1 MLPFAH
7 RQLRPFLLA
16 VLVYLLAATFC
27 QSSASAQLGKPEGL
41 YYKSWAIVIGVE
53 NYLLAPKIPGVIEDA
68 KAVAQAFRQL
78 GFDEIVELYDKDAS
92 ARRLQQMLSDYLP
105 RKVGRHD
112 RLVLYFAGHA
122 GVMQDLDGM
131 ELGYLV
137 PWDAQVGNVSKSM
150 TFEQLK
156 EFSRRSASKHTL
168 FFLNAAVRGWEVSA
182 AQPLFLEGRLAPEDE
197 MERRAVQVLTAGDK
211 GELLS
216 QENGKSFFVQ
226 VLVKGLSGAADR
238 NKNGWL
244 MASEVGDY
252 VKQQVSERSKG
263 VQHPLFVQLEGE
275 GDTVLIEG
283 RKAAFTM
290 GAEPQSPA
298 ERRQAAKMQYEQA
311 VALLQTGKSP
321 EEALERLDRA
331 LEYDPSFGDA
341 YVLKSYVR
349 LEVLPNL
356 EDALSAAK
364 LAVQYAPKNPDAQ
377 YTFGLIYEKRGQ
389 YVEAERAM
397 REALVVNPNYT
408 DVYFSLGILYADQMK
423 DQPKSVEA
431 FTRYLELGGNHA
443 RARAAIAQPTPAAPL
458 KK

>member
-7 RQLRPFLLA
+7 QQLRTFLLA
-16 VLVYLLAATFC
+16 VLVYSLAATFC
-27 QSSASAQLGKPEGL
+27 LSPASAQLGKPEGL

-78 GFDEIVELYDKDAS
+78 GFDEVVELYDKDAS
-92 ARRLQQMLSDYLP
+92 ARRLQQMLSDFLP
-105 RKVGRHD
+105 RKVGRYD

-122 GVMQDLDGM
+122 GVMQDHDGM

-168 FFLNAAVRGWEVSA
+168 FFLNAAVRGWEVST
-182 AQPLFLEGRLAPEDE
+182 AQPLSLEGRLAPEDE

-211 GELLS
+211 GESLS

-283 RKAAFTM
+283 RKAAFIM
-290 GAEPQSPA
+290 GAEPQSLE

-331 LEYDPSFGDA
+331 LEYDPAFGDA

-364 LAVQYAPKNPDAQ
+364 LAVQHVPKNPDAQ
-377 YTFGLIYEKRGQ
+377 YTLGMVYEKRGQ

-397 REALVVNPNYT
+397 REALVANPNYT

-443 RARAAIAQPTPAAPL
+443 RARAAVAQSPRP
-458 KK
+458 

>member
-1 MLPFAH
+1 MLPFTH

-16 VLVYLLAATFC
+16 ILVYLLAATLC
-27 QSSASAQLGKPEGL
+27 LSSASAQLGKPEGL

-53 NYLLAPKIPGVIEDA
+53 NYLLAPKIPGMIEDA

-78 GFDEIVELYDKDAS
+78 GFDEVVELYDKDAS

-131 ELGYLV
+131 DLGYLV

-168 FFLNAAVRGWEVSA
+168 FFLNAAVRGWEVST

-211 GELLS
+211 GESLS
-216 QENGKSFFVQ
+216 QEKGKSLFVQ
-226 VLVKGLSGAADR
+226 VLLQGLSGAADR

-244 MASEVGDY
+244 MASEIGDY

-283 RKAAFTM
+283 RKAAFIM

-298 ERRQAAKMQYEQA
+298 ERQQAAKMQYEQA

-331 LEYDPSFGDA
+331 LEYDPTFGDA

-364 LAVQYAPKNPDAQ
+364 LAVQHVPKNPDAQ
-377 YTFGLIYEKRGQ
+377 YTLGMIYEKRGQ

-397 REALVVNPNYT
+397 REALVANPNYT

-443 RARAAIAQPTPAAPL
+443 RARAAVAQLPPAKP
-458 KK
+458 

>member
-7 RQLRPFLLA
+7 RQVSPFLLA

-27 QSSASAQLGKPEGL
+27 QSSAFAQLGKPEGL

-78 GFDEIVELYDKDAS
+78 GFDEVVELYDKDAS

-168 FFLNAAVRGWEVSA
+168 FILNAAVRGWEVRT
-182 AQPLFLEGRLAPEDE
+182 AQPLFLEGRVAPEDE

-211 GELLS
+211 GESLS

-226 VLVKGLSGAADR
+226 ILLKGLRGAADR
-238 NKNGWL
+238 NNNGWL
-244 MASEVGDY
+244 MASEVGDF
-252 VKQQVSERSKG
+252 VKQEIPERLKG

-283 RKAAFTM
+283 RKAAFIM

-298 ERRQAAKMQYEQA
+298 ERKQAAKMQYEQA

-331 LEYDPSFGDA
+331 LEYDATFGDA

-356 EDALSAAK
+356 EEALSAAK
-364 LAVQYAPKNPDAQ
+364 LAVQYVPKNPDAQ
-377 YTFGLIYEKRGQ
+377 YTLGLIYEKRGQ

-397 REALVVNPNYT
+397 REALVANPNYR
-408 DVYFSLGILYADQMK
+408 DVYFSLGILYADQIK
-423 DQPKSVEA
+423 DHRKSVEA

-443 RARAAIAQPTPAAPL
+443 RARAAIVQPTPAKP
-458 KK
+458 

>member
-1 MLPFAH
+1 
-7 RQLRPFLLA
+7 
-16 VLVYLLAATFC
+16 
-27 QSSASAQLGKPEGL
+27 
-41 YYKSWAIVIGVE
+41 VE

-78 GFDEIVELYDKDAS
+78 GFDEVVELYDKDAS

-156 EFSRRSASKHTL
+156 EFSRRSASKHTV
-168 FFLNAAVRGWEVSA
+168 FFLNAAVRGWEVST

-211 GELLS
+211 GELLT

-226 VLVKGLSGAADR
+226 VLLKGLSGAADR

-283 RKAAFTM
+283 RKAAFIM

-298 ERRQAAKMQYEQA
+298 ERQRAAKMQYEQA

-321 EEALERLDRA
+321 EEAIERWNTTPR
-331 LEYDPSFGDA
+331 
-341 YVLKSYVR
+341 
-349 LEVLPNL
+349 
-356 EDALSAAK
+356 SAT
-364 LAVQYAPKNPDAQ
+364 PMCS
-377 YTFGLIYEKRGQ
+377 
-389 YVEAERAM
+389 RAM
-397 REALVVNPNYT
+397 C
-408 DVYFSLGILYADQMK
+408 D
-423 DQPKSVEA
+423 
-431 FTRYLELGGNHA
+431 
-443 RARAAIAQPTPAAPL
+443 
-458 KK
+458 

>member
-1 MLPFAH
+1 MLPFAR

-16 VLVYLLAATFC
+16 VLVYSLAATFWL
-27 QSSASAQLGKPEGL
+27 SSASAQLGKPEGL

-78 GFDEIVELYDKDAS
+78 GFDEVVELYDKDAS
-92 ARRLQQMLSDYLP
+92 ARRLQQMLSDFLP
-105 RKVGRHD
+105 RKVGRYD

-122 GVMQDLDGM
+122 GVMQDHDGM

-168 FFLNAAVRGWEVSA
+168 FFLNAAVRGWEVST
-182 AQPLFLEGRLAPEDE
+182 AQPLSLEGRLAPEDE

-211 GELLS
+211 GESLS

-283 RKAAFTM
+283 RKAAFIM
-290 GAEPQSPA
+290 GAEPQSLE

-331 LEYDPSFGDA
+331 LEYDPAFGDA

-364 LAVQYAPKNPDAQ
+364 LAVQHVPKNPDAQ
-377 YTFGLIYEKRGQ
+377 YTLGMVYEKRGQ

-397 REALVVNPNYT
+397 REALVANPNYT

-443 RARAAIAQPTPAAPL
+443 RARAAVAQSPRP
-458 KK
+458 